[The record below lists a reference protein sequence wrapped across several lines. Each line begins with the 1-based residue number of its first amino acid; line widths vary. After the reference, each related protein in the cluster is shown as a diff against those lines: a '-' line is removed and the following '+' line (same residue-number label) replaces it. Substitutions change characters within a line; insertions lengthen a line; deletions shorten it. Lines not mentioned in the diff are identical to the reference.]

1 MKNLRIRMKLLVTFM
16 LIILLFCATVITA
29 ITGLRQN
36 AEKYSEFYNVGYQ
49 VTNKVMSMRRGLQII
64 VKDLTFITIEDE
76 KEKGEVHL
84 ADMEKELAA
93 LEENATWLFENFT
106 GEQALLDAF
115 SEKVTK
121 AEEMQQEV
129 IDIAQADKGKAQ
141 KMLLNEYQPIVEEA
155 VNSLIEI
162 SNAAEQGAKEDYE
175 STTGMQETLIFI
187 QLGMAA
193 GALVITLLLSA
204 YLTRAITKPLRDL
217 EKAADK
223 IVGGEFDIDVSYR
236 SRDELGQL
244 AEAFRNMVVILETVI
259 SDASRILS
267 AMADGNFD
275 VRTEDRKSVV

>member
-84 ADMEKELAA
+84 ADMKKELAA

-162 SNAAEQGAKEDYE
+162 SNAAEQ
-175 STTGMQETLIFI
+175 
-187 QLGMAA
+187 
-193 GALVITLLLSA
+193 
-204 YLTRAITKPLRDL
+204 
-217 EKAADK
+217 
-223 IVGGEFDIDVSYR
+223 
-236 SRDELGQL
+236 
-244 AEAFRNMVVILETVI
+244 
-259 SDASRILS
+259 
-267 AMADGNFD
+267 
-275 VRTEDRKSVV
+275 DRKSVV